1 MISKNSI
8 KIINF
13 KKFKDFRGYYIESF
27 NENKYFSKYGI
38 KFVQDDFSS
47 SKKNILRGFH
57 GDNGTW
63 KIFSCIYGQVQF
75 AFINYNKK
83 SKNYKKNISI
93 VLSEK
98 DNKQIIVPPKFGTA
112 HLVISDKAII
122 HYKQSSYYKE
132 YKQFTINYKSPIF
145 RFKWKSKKIITSK
158 RDKGGLL
165 IS

>member
-8 KIINF
+8 KIVNL
-13 KKFKDFRGYYIESF
+13 KKFKDFRGYYIETF
-27 NENKYFSKYGI
+27 NEKKYFSKYGI

-57 GDNGTW
+57 GDDGTW

-98 DNKQIIVPPKFGTA
+98 DSKQIIVPPKFGTA

-132 YKQFTINYKSPIF
+132 FKQFTINYKSSVF
-145 RFKWKSKKIITSK
+145 RFKWKSKKIITSS

-165 IS
+165 ID